1 MVTIKRFEKLFV
13 IFFALLSVDANSG
26 VFDFIDNF
34 SNSAKDI
41 LSNKGIKPYVIP
53 LDQGRLID
61 KQNFDKLDIGLS
73 KEQVLYLLGR
83 PSVSSPFKDSQWD
96 YVYFNNIN
104 QKEVK
109 NITIIYKNEKVFE
122 ILINREVYKKLGV
135 ENIIYQVEENAPLE
149 KIINGG
155 TKIREKKPIVLA
167 LDDLKTL
174 DDSLDVCKLNK
185 YEIYDDVKTLVN
197 ADESSLEIRADNQ
210 NQTDSLFTAKGNAEA
225 ERAND
230 LLKADTIIYNTETKN
245 VAASGGVKYF
255 NKDITIYSENADF
268 KNKANEVNFSKAQY
282 FVSNNDKS
290 GKSAEITIKK
300 NKDIILKNGTYTACR
315 LDDPDWELTSTTTK
329 LFNEAD
335 RGHAYNM
342 FLKYKK
348 IPIFYT
354 PFISFPLSDK
364 RQSGILTPSF
374 GTSGD
379 SGSSY
384 SVPYYLNLAQNYDA
398 TIQITSLSE
407 RGTLFDNEFRY
418 LGNNSSSLFN
428 FSHLESDDKYGDD
441 RYSYSF
447 VDKRNII
454 NSINSLKP
462 NSSGFSMNSQI
473 SYGRVSDLKYFDDF
487 GNSLSSVSQSSVK
500 RELRLYG
507 ERFSKNGI
515 MNYEL
520 SSLSYQPTQSGVAE
534 QYQTVPSLKLNY
546 ASFASN
552 SSYQYNLKA
561 SVDKFKH
568 KDNSKTEGTRYTLY
582 PSIEMPINREAW
594 EITSKLGIRYIDYS
608 LDNNALEAESKTT
621 PIVSLR
627 GKVFLEKIIDDKLY
641 TLEPEAYLLYIPVGN
656 QDNNPIFDSGLKEFK
671 YSLFS
676 ENRFYGE
683 DRLSDSKQMT
693 LALTH
698 RIIDDL
704 TGDELF
710 SGTLGQIIYFD
721 DRDVHL
727 NANTKHHSDAS
738 NIIGLLNTKISD
750 YESFAFGSVWNP
762 HKGHGMRS
770 TMRYRYD
777 ASTELRNK
785 LFNFDYRFARG
796 NEEEIDLSGVYSFN
810 NSFSVIGKH
819 NYSFSNDRSNI
830 ENVPDTM
837 FGMEYNSCCYALKL
851 VSRKYW
857 TGTENDDV
865 LYFEF
870 LPKGLTS
877 SNNEVS
883 NVLKTGIPGY
893 RDRVNYD

>member
-1 MVTIKRFEKLFV
+1 MTKIKLFEKLFV
-13 IFFALLSVDANSG
+13 IYFVLISVDVNSG
-26 VFDFIDNF
+26 VFDFVDNL
-34 SNSAKDI
+34 SNSAKNV
-41 LSNKGIKPYVIP
+41 LGAQGIKPYIIP

-61 KQNFDKLDIGLS
+61 KQKFDKLDIGLS
-73 KEQVLYLLGR
+73 KEQVEYLLGR
-83 PSVSSPFKDSQWD
+83 PSVSSPFKDNQWD
-96 YVYFNNIN
+96 YVYFNNTN
-104 QKEVK
+104 QKELK
-109 NITIIYKNEKVFE
+109 HLTIVYKNEKVFE
-122 ILINREVYKKLGV
+122 ILINRKIYKKLGV
-135 ENIIYQVEENAPLE
+135 ENITHQVKENAPVKKVLD
-149 KIINGG
+149 K
-155 TKIREKKPIVLA
+155 TKIREMRPIVLA
-167 LDDLKTL
+167 LDDLKKL
-174 DDSLDVCKLNK
+174 DDSLDVCKINK
-185 YEIYDDVKTLVN
+185 YEIYADLKTLEN

-210 NQTDSLFTAKGNAEA
+210 NQTDSLFTATGNAEA

-230 LLKADTIIYNTETKN
+230 LLKADTIIYNTQTKN
-245 VAASGGVKYF
+245 VTAQDKVKYF
-255 NKDITIYSENADF
+255 NKDITVYSDSADY
-268 KNKANEVNFSKAQY
+268 KNDIDEVNFSKAQY
-282 FVSNNDKS
+282 FFVNTDRS
-290 GKSAEITIKK
+290 GNSAEITIKN
-300 NKDIILKNGTYTACR
+300 NKDVILKNGTYTACR

-329 LFNEAD
+329 LFNDAD

-342 FLKYKK
+342 FLKYKNV
-348 IPIFYT
+348 PVFYT

-379 SGSSY
+379 SGSTY

-398 TIQITSLSE
+398 TIKVTSLSE

-418 LGNNSSSLFN
+418 LGIKSSSLFN
-428 FSHLESDDKYGDD
+428 FSHLENDDKFGDD

-447 VDKRNII
+447 VDSRNII
-454 NSINSLKP
+454 KANNSLRSKL
-462 NSSGFSMNSQI
+462 SGLSMSSQI

-507 ERFSKNGI
+507 EKFSKNGI
-515 MNYEL
+515 MDYEL
-520 SSLSYQPTQSGVAE
+520 SSLSYQPSQSGVKE
-534 QYQTVPSLKLNY
+534 QYQTIPSLKLNY
-546 ASFASN
+546 ASFMSN

-561 SVDKFKH
+561 SIDKFKH
-568 KDNSKTEGTRYTLY
+568 KDNSKTEGTRYILY
-582 PSIEMPINREAW
+582 PSIEMPIIKESW
-594 EITSKLGIRYIDYS
+594 EITPKLGIRYIDYS
-608 LDNNALEAESKTT
+608 LDNNSVDEESKTT

-627 GKVFLEKIIDDKLY
+627 GKLFLEKIIGNKLY
-641 TLEPEAYLLYIPVGN
+641 TLEPEAYFLYVPVGN

-671 YSLFS
+671 YSLFA

-683 DRLSDSKQMT
+683 DRLSDSKQIT

-704 TGDELF
+704 TGDELL

-727 NANTKHHSDAS
+727 TGNTKHHSDAS

-750 YESFAFGSVWNP
+750 YESFSFGSVWNP

-777 ASTELRNK
+777 ASTESRNK

-837 FGMEYNSCCYALKL
+837 FGIEYNSCCYALKV

-857 TGTENDDV
+857 TGAENDDV

-870 LPKGLTS
+870 LPKGLTT

-883 NVLKTGIPGY
+883 NVLRTGIPGY
-893 RDRVNYD
+893 RDKVNYD